1 MKRRSLL
8 LAALLLGGCAA
19 APLRTPGAREAVRDF
34 AFDAR
39 FALRARTPAGEAQSA
54 SGRLAWTHRDGG
66 ERILL
71 ANPLGAGIAEIES
84 SPGHARLR
92 TADGKLYEA
101 EDPDLLVEQVTG
113 QPLPV
118 ARLPTWLLGRS
129 TGAGKTARD
138 AAGRPAHLADAGW
151 QIDYAYDDDA
161 ADALPARITLR
172 RGDEIE
178 LRLRIE
184 EWRTLP

>member
-19 APLRTPGAREAVRDF
+19 APLRPPAARQTVGDF

-39 FALRARTPAGEAQSA
+39 FALRSVSPAGEAQTA
-54 SGRLAWTHRDGG
+54 GGRLSWTHRTDR
-66 ERILL
+66 EHILL
-71 ANPLGAGIAEIES
+71 ANPLGVGIAEIES
-84 SPGHARLR
+84 APGRARLR
-92 TADGKLYEA
+92 TADGQQYEA
-101 EDPDLLVEQVTG
+101 DDPDQLLEQVTG

-118 ARLPTWLLGRS
+118 ARLPAWLLGRGNGEA
-129 TGAGKTARD
+129 TRD
-138 AAGRPAHLADAGW
+138 AAGRPAHLADGGW
-151 QIDYAYDDDA
+151 RIDYVYADDSG
-161 ADALPARITLR
+161 DALPARITLR

-184 EWRTLP
+184 EWRTPP